1 MNLFN
6 LFKNVPN
13 AALATAFVAM
23 AFPTVYGGESCC
35 QEAPT
40 REESV
45 VVSMVAEVTA
55 VSLESRTVTL
65 KDELGKEVTMPVG
78 EEVQRL
84 NEVEVGDLVKA
95 DYYLSLAYELRE
107 PTADELANPLQVI
120 DAEGR
125 ATTETAPAGAQI
137 SIITAVCTIEGLD
150 RPTETVTLM
159 GPLGG
164 LNVVKV
170 LDVNNMPA
178 LRIGQSVVVTFTQAA
193 AISLEKVG
201 K

>member
-1 MNLFN
+1 MKTSKYL
-6 LFKNVPN
+6 KNAPA
-13 AALATAFVAM
+13 AALITALVALT
-23 AFPTVYGGESCC
+23 FPAVYAEEST
-35 QEAPT
+35 QEVPT
-40 REESV
+40 REEAV

-55 VSLESRTVTL
+55 VSVEARTITL

-78 EEVQRL
+78 EEVKRL
-84 NEVEVGDLVKA
+84 EEVEVGDLVKA
-95 DYYLSLAYELRE
+95 DYYLSLAFELRE

-125 ATTETAPAGAQI
+125 ATAETAPAGAQI
-137 SIITAVCTIEGLD
+137 SVITAVCTIEGLD

-178 LRIGQSVVVTFTQAA
+178 LRIGQTVVVTFTEAA
-193 AISLEKVG
+193 AISLEKVD